1 MVQDVIWEP
10 GDIIF
15 FQFENELVEKNI
27 RCIPMI
33 VRFKLDA
40 CGIKLKLNEWCLLST
55 EERNLLVYQECKSA
69 EERVAYKRM
78 LQTLVLDKTGQ
89 EAANLKIE
97 SIPDWSKT
105 ENIFKN
111 LEVKAKKFGL
121 IISVEKWQQLS
132 NLQRFALIKLSSQ
145 NHESKNLPK
154 ALTEFGLQ

>member
-15 FQFENELVEKNI
+15 FQFENEFVEKNI

-111 LEVKAKKFGL
+111 LEVKAKEFDL